1 MKISISRIKVKV
13 DYMLLGSI
21 SVKLEEPIET
31 IKYQI
36 YSLDDNNDIYDIVR
50 SFENIVDVFN
60 FIVDNNAILVEFID
74 EVKED
79 D

>member
-1 MKISISRIKVKV
+1 MKISISKIKVKI
-13 DYMLLGSI
+13 DYMLLEGI

-36 YSLDDNNDIYDIVR
+36 YSLDDNNEACDIMG
-50 SFENIVDVFN
+50 SFENIVDIFN
-60 FIVDNNAILVEFID
+60 FIVNNNAILVEFID

>member
-1 MKISISRIKVKV
+1 MKISISKVKIKVE
-13 DYMLLGSI
+13 YMLLEGI
-21 SVKLEEPIET
+21 SVKLEEPIEI

-36 YSLDDNNDIYDIVR
+36 YSLDDNNEACDIMG

-60 FIVDNNAILVEFID
+60 FIVDNNATLIEFID

-79 D
+79 

>member
-1 MKISISRIKVKV
+1 MKISISKVKIKVE
-13 DYMLLGSI
+13 YMLLEGISI
-21 SVKLEEPIET
+21 KLEEPIET

-36 YSLDDNNDIYDIVR
+36 YLLDDNNEACDIMG

-60 FIVDNNAILVEFID
+60 FIVDNNATLVEFID

-79 D
+79 

>member
-1 MKISISRIKVKV
+1 MKISISKVKIKVE
-13 DYMLLGSI
+13 YMLLEGISI
-21 SVKLEEPIET
+21 KLEEPIET

-36 YSLDDNNDIYDIVR
+36 YSLDDNNEACDIMG

-60 FIVDNNAILVEFID
+60 FIVDNNATLVEFID

-79 D
+79 

>member
-1 MKISISRIKVKV
+1 LKISISKIKVKV
-13 DYMLLGSI
+13 EYMLLGGI
-21 SVKLEEPIET
+21 SVKLEEPIEI

-36 YSLDDNNDIYDIVR
+36 YSLDDNNESCDIMG

-60 FIVDNNAILVEFID
+60 FIVDNNATLIEFID

-79 D
+79 

>member
-1 MKISISRIKVKV
+1 LKISISKIKVKI
-13 DYMLLGSI
+13 DYMLLEGI

-36 YSLDDNNDIYDIVR
+36 YSLNDNNEACDIMG

-60 FIVDNNAILVEFID
+60 FIVDNNATLIEFID

-79 D
+79 

>member
-1 MKISISRIKVKV
+1 MKISISKIKVKI
-13 DYMLLGSI
+13 DYMLLEGI

-36 YSLDDNNDIYDIVR
+36 YSLNDNNEACDIMG

-60 FIVDNNAILVEFID
+60 FIVDNNATLIEFID

-79 D
+79 

>member
-1 MKISISRIKVKV
+1 MKISISKIKVKV
-13 DYMLLGSI
+13 EYMLLGGI
-21 SVKLEEPIET
+21 SVKLEEPIEI

-36 YSLDDNNDIYDIVR
+36 YSLDDNNESCDIMG

-60 FIVDNNAILVEFID
+60 FIVDNNATLIEFID

-79 D
+79 

>member
-1 MKISISRIKVKV
+1 MKISISKIKVKIN
-13 DYMLLGSI
+13 YMLLGGI
-21 SVKLEEPIET
+21 SVKLEEPIEI

-36 YSLDDNNDIYDIVR
+36 YSLDDNNEACDIMG

-74 EVKED
+74 EVKEG
-79 D
+79 

>member
-1 MKISISRIKVKV
+1 MKISISKIKVKI
-13 DYMLLGSI
+13 DYMLLEGI

-36 YSLDDNNDIYDIVR
+36 YSLDDNNEACDIMG